1 MPALKRVLG
10 TMALA
15 AAFGLASGRAVGAG
29 EITDLGVL
37 PGGVFSRGMALSGDG
52 SAVTGSSGATEGER
66 AFVWTAAGG
75 IQSLGVLAGGSFSRG
90 AAITSDGVLV
100 VGTSGSS
107 TGDRGFRWT
116 LGSGLQSMGTL
127 TGGAS
132 SSAMGICPDG
142 AFTVG
147 SGSTNLPASSSR
159 AAMWAGAWFDV
170 GALPGETVSV
180 GAAINQFASAVAG
193 WSGTSPRRGMRWTS
207 GLGVQPLGNLAG
219 GTDSFA
225 NGISQDGAV
234 VVGGSTVAGV
244 VRAFRW
250 TPAGGMENLGGL
262 TSGGSAEAF
271 GTDINGG
278 AVVGTA
284 MVSGGTSHAFG
295 WTRSRGMVDLNV
307 YLASPAAGSVDL
319 SGWVL
324 TEARAIS
331 FDLTAI
337 VGSGLHDGHE
347 RAFVIRGIPPL
358 NPPCRADFDSQT
370 GLSVNDIFSFIN
382 AWFNQDSRADFNGTD
397 GLSVQDIFD
406 FLGAWFAGCP

>member
-1 MPALKRVLG
+1 
-10 TMALA
+10 MALA
-15 AAFGLASGRAVGAG
+15 AAVGLANERAMGAG
-29 EITDLGVL
+29 GVTDLGVL
-37 PGGVFSRGMALSGDG
+37 PGGMFSRGMALSGDG
-52 SAVTGSSGATEGER
+52 AVVTGTSGAMEGER

-75 IQSLGVLAGGSFSRG
+75 MQSLGVLTGGGFSRG

-107 TGDRGFRWT
+107 SGDRGFRWT
-116 LGSGLQSMGTL
+116 LGGGMQSMGTL
-127 TGGAS
+127 TGGTS

-142 AFTVG
+142 QFTVG
-147 SGSTNLPASSSR
+147 SGSTNSPASSSR

-180 GAAINQFASAVAG
+180 GAAINQYASAVAG

-207 GLGVQPLGNLAG
+207 GLGVQPLGNLPG

-250 TPAGGMENLGGL
+250 TPGGGMENLGEL
-262 TSGGSAEAF
+262 TAGGSAEAF
-271 GTDINGG
+271 GADINGG

-284 MVSGGTSHAFG
+284 MASDGQPHAFG

-307 YLASPAAGSVDL
+307 YLASAAGGSLDL
-319 SGWVL
+319 TGWVL

-337 VGSGLHDGHE
+337 VGTGLHEGQEH
-347 RAFVIRGIPPL
+347 AFVVRGIPPL
-358 NPPCRADFDSQT
+358 NPPCRADFDGQT

-382 AWFNQDSRADFNGTD
+382 AWFNQDPRADFNGS
-397 GLSVQDIFD
+397 GGISAQDIFD